1 MIHLPFHLKAH
12 HDAVIY
18 GDIRMPDE
26 GKAPIILIIHGFR
39 GSKDWGFF
47 PYIAQEFVKNGAIT
61 ITWNMSLNGYSQ
73 GASYIDKPDEFA
85 KNTITQELSDTL
97 TILHALQDTSTDL
110 HSMIASRWNGTLSMI
125 GHSRGA
131 GIAILSAEQM
141 PSIRSLSLWNPISR
155 FGRFTD
161 RQKNIWKETGIFQV
175 DETEDG
181 IPVMMNYSYI
191 EDLELHG
198 EKYSLL
204 RSIQELE
211 CDILI
216 VHAEQDMTVP
226 LREAIKLQEYA
237 KHASLNVIPSTGHI
251 FGCTHPLIEA
261 TTALNTALQH
271 TIEFFGL

>member
-1 MIHLPFHLKAH
+1 MIHLPFQLKASNGAMIH
-12 HDAVIY
+12 

-47 PYIAQEFVKNGAIT
+47 PYIAHEFVKSGAIT
-61 ITWNMSLNGYSQ
+61 ITWNMSLNGYSHD
-73 GASYIDKPDEFA
+73 AIYIDKPDDFA

-97 TILHALQDTSTDL
+97 TILHALQDTSTDV
-110 HSMIASRWNGTLSMI
+110 HSKISSHWNGNIMMI

-131 GIAILSAEQM
+131 GIAILSAEQI
-141 PSIRSLSLWNPISR
+141 PSIQTLALWNPISR

-161 RQKNIWKETGIFQV
+161 RQKHIWKETGIFQV

-198 EKYSLL
+198 EEYSLL
-204 RSIQELE
+204 RSIHELE

-226 LREAIKLQEYA
+226 LREAIKLQEHA
-237 KHASLNVIPSTGHI
+237 KHASLNVIPATGHI
-251 FGCTHPLIEA
+251 FGCTHPFTD
-261 TTALNTALQH
+261 TTIALNTALQH
-271 TIEFFGL
+271 TIEFFAL